1 MSNSSLKWSA
11 LIYGRT
17 YEVDFRLIAMPEY
30 FNVNVQA
37 RTWAENYILA
47 TTQIPEKLS
56 GNPRWSL
63 FTDDKYCVIATTCM
77 VGELFPNGTSHE
89 TKDITTDFR
98 GRPLYAFIGYVA
110 ERDESRQFPTL
121 PAYSDLNLEQF
132 QLLYQKYVE
141 QCWDV
146 KPYQP
151 ESRQPILTSEKDVK
165 FSFPT
170 TEKDVKFSFP
180 TTDDAK
186 LHLNIDQKRIR
197 VWSEEYKSDVW
208 NTVIQEIE
216 ISDQPISVCL
226 SLSTPRE
233 AENSPFL
240 NATVLKLDT
249 SRDGL
254 DLERHIDK
262 PHQQTKETRNPPK
275 ILPEEVP
282 KHSKSTQYKSQ
293 SKNNIPQRSN
303 STFPREK
310 GVPSGDDRQRD
321 YEYTELIVRRI
332 VTYAFLEKY
341 GHYSSEAIQKV
352 PTAKFKYGL
361 ESLWSSLIS
370 KSLNPAKEFV
380 ESEFKQLDYDE
391 SNFNQDINELADLTD
406 IDSKEIR
413 NFLMKATIDIS
424 LDDLTDIVDDM
435 LNLVST
441 STSKI
446 GIKEQQ
452 QYISRKLEGFELKAI
467 DTKDNKTLN
476 NNENQSKSMGED
488 NQKQTPEWF

>member
-30 FNVNVQA
+30 FDVQA

-63 FTDDKYCVIATTCM
+63 FTNRNYYVIATTCM
-77 VGELFPNGTSHE
+77 VRELFPNGTSHE

-110 ERDESRQFPTL
+110 ERDESGEFPTL

-141 QCWDV
+141 QRWDV

-151 ESRQPILTSEKDVK
+151 ESRQPIPTSE
-165 FSFPT
+165 
-170 TEKDVKFSFP
+170 EDVKFSFP

-208 NTVIQEIE
+208 NTVIQKIE

-226 SLSTPRE
+226 SLSTSRE

-240 NATVLKLDT
+240 NATVLRLDT

-254 DLERHIDK
+254 DLERRIDK

-282 KHSKSTQYKSQ
+282 EYSESNQYTSQ
-293 SKNNIPQRSN
+293 STNNIPQYSN
-303 STFPREK
+303 SNFPRGK
-310 GVPSGDDRQRD
+310 GNSWVDDRQRD
-321 YEYTELIVRRI
+321 YEHKELIIRRI
-332 VTYAFLEKY
+332 ITYAFLEKY

-361 ESLWSSLIS
+361 ESLWNSLIS
-370 KSLNPAKEFV
+370 KSLNPAKEFL

-391 SNFNQDINELADLTD
+391 SNFNQDINELADIAD